1 MIELTYRDKA
11 VLKELFVAIG
21 IFNGVLGEIRDDR
34 PDHKYLARVI
44 ADIAT
49 HVQAI
54 EKALDE
60 FAEDWGYE

>member
-1 MIELTYRDKA
+1 MIELSHRDKA
-11 VLKELFVAIG
+11 VLKQLFEAIG

-44 ADIAT
+44 ADVAL

-60 FAEDWGYE
+60 FAEEWGYE

>member
-11 VLKELFVAIG
+11 VLKELFVATG
-21 IFNGVLGEIRDDR
+21 VFNGVLGEVRDDSV
-34 PDHKYLARVI
+34 DHKYLARVI
-44 ADIAT
+44 ADVAL

-60 FAEDWGYE
+60 FAEEWGYE